1 MNKFKFSLIK
11 KDNNARA
18 GFIQTSLGEIKTP
31 AFMPVATQG
40 AVKSTPINIIEEIN
54 YDMILSNTY
63 HILLRPGLETL
74 KEFGNLS
81 KFMNWNKPILTDS
94 GGFQVMSLSKLR
106 KIDKNGVTFQS
117 HIDGSSHRLTP
128 ENVVDIQNIIG
139 SNIQM
144 VLDRKSVV

>member
-18 GFIQTSLGEIKTP
+18 GLIQTSLGEIKTP

-74 KEFGNLS
+74 KEF
-81 KFMNWNKPILTDS
+81 
-94 GGFQVMSLSKLR
+94 
-106 KIDKNGVTFQS
+106 
-117 HIDGSSHRLTP
+117 
-128 ENVVDIQNIIG
+128 
-139 SNIQM
+139 
-144 VLDRKSVV
+144 

>member
-18 GFIQTSLGEIKTP
+18 GLIQTSLGEIKTP

-74 KEFGNLS
+74 KEFGNLKTKRI
-81 KFMNWNKPILTDS
+81 KF
-94 GGFQVMSLSKLR
+94 
-106 KIDKNGVTFQS
+106 
-117 HIDGSSHRLTP
+117 
-128 ENVVDIQNIIG
+128 E
-139 SNIQM
+139 
-144 VLDRKSVV
+144 

>member
-18 GFIQTSLGEIKTP
+18 GLIQTSLGEIKTP

-74 KEFGNLS
+74 KEFGIS
-81 KFMNWNKPILTDS
+81 
-94 GGFQVMSLSKLR
+94 
-106 KIDKNGVTFQS
+106 QS
-117 HIDGSSHRLTP
+117 
-128 ENVVDIQNIIG
+128 
-139 SNIQM
+139 
-144 VLDRKSVV
+144 